1 MIRCAFFLVS
11 HVCPSYAN
19 LLEKLLEIFYE
30 KWVKH
35 ANLAR
40 LLRFQVGI
48 LSTLH
53 TVVFRANNGRGAG
66 GAGLWPW
73 FTPDKNRK
81 LIPGT
86 KYQRG
91 CRENAELLSE

>member
-1 MIRCAFFLVS
+1 MLFLLFP

-53 TVVFRANNGRGAG
+53 TVVFRANKIMG
-66 GAGLWPW
+66 GGGCWTVALVY
-73 FTPDKNRK
+73 
-81 LIPGT
+81 PGQ
-86 KYQRG
+86 KQEADSRY
-91 CRENAELLSE
+91 

>member
-1 MIRCAFFLVS
+1 M
-11 HVCPSYAN
+11 CPSLRYAN

-53 TVVFRANNGRGAG
+53 TVVFRANNGKGGGVWG

-81 LIPGT
+81 PIPGT